1 MPNWCFN
8 TLVVTGEKTEVERF
22 KKAVK
27 PTREEETHVV
37 TDLSLEKLYP
47 LPADRDW
54 YVWCTEHWGTKWDCQ
69 AKLES
74 DELGK
79 LTYTFE
85 SAWAPPLPWLLHVS
99 RLYPKLNFW
108 LDYEE
113 PDAEVF
119 GTVVVRDGHVRK
131 EDQSKH

>member
-8 TLVVTGEKTEVERF
+8 TLVVTGEKTAVERF

-37 TDLSLEKLYP
+37 TDLSLEKLYL
-47 LPADRDW
+47 LPGGREW
-54 YVWCTEHWGTKWDCQ
+54 YTWCTEHWGTKWDVE
-69 AKLES
+69 AKLER
-74 DELGK
+74 DEPGK
-79 LTYTFE
+79 LRYTFE
-85 SAWAPPLPWLLHVS
+85 SAWVPPLPWLIHVS
-99 RLYPKLNFW
+99 KQYPSLKFW

-113 PDAEVF
+113 PDAQVV
-119 GTVVVRDGHVRK
+119 GTVAVQDGHVSK